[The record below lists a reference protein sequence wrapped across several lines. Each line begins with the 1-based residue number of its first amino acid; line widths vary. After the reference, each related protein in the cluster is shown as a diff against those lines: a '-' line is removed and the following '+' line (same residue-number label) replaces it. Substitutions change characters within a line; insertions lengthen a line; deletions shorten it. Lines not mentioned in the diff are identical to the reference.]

1 MDPFTIAAIAG
12 GAQALGGAA
21 QSIFSGR
28 KKAENELN
36 SFAKASPLYQGSK
49 SIDDYYQQAL
59 NRYSQNP
66 YQSQQYQVGAKNI
79 QRATAQG
86 LNAMQDRRGGIGTV
100 SRLAEAQMS
109 GLQNLGAGA
118 EAQSAQRFGQLGQA
132 AQAKTAEDYKKFDIN
147 QMTPYNRQLQL
158 KQLAAQAANERH
170 NAGLQMVGSALGGIA
185 QAGMM
190 AGFNK
195 GAKTPISTDTSPA
208 SSQFDSFL
216 QNQPKLSS
224 GLIPKTP
231 AFSYTPK
238 LSNAIDP
245 MSLKMQA
252 FEPYQRTNSLYSSPG
267 VGWNPLQKTL
277 NYR

>member
-21 QSIFSGR
+21 QFIFSGR
-28 KKAENELN
+28 KKAERELN
-36 SFAKASPLYQGSK
+36 AFAKQSPLYQGSK
-49 SIDDYYQQAL
+49 SINDYYQQAL
-59 NRYSQNP
+59 NRYSENP
-66 YQSQQYQVGAKNI
+66 YQSQQYQMGAMEAR
-79 QRATAQG
+79 RATAQG
-86 LNAMQDRRGGIGTV
+86 LSAMQNRRAVGGI
-100 SRLAEAQMS
+100 SRLAETEQSNLQKLGMLAQ
-109 GLQNLGAGA
+109 
-118 EAQSAQRFGQLGQA
+118 AQRDARFGQLGQA
-132 AQAKTAEDYKKFDIN
+132 AQAKTAEDYKMFDIN

-158 KQLAAQAANERH
+158 KQMAAQAANDRA
-170 NAGLQMVGSALGGIA
+170 NAGLQMVGSALGGVA

-195 GAKTPISTDTSPA
+195 GPKTPLTTTPA
-208 SSQFDSFL
+208 SSDFDSFL
-216 QNQPKLSS
+216 QNQPRLSS

-245 MSLKMQA
+245 MSLRMQA
-252 FEPYQRTNSLYSSPG
+252 TQPYTRTNSLYSNFAMG
-267 VGWNPLQKTL
+267 GNPLYKTL

>member
-28 KKAENELN
+28 KKAENQLN
-36 SFAKASPLYQGSK
+36 SFAKASPLYQGSR

-86 LNAMQDRRGGIGTV
+86 LNAIQDRRGGIGAV

-158 KQLAAQAANERH
+158 KQLAAQAANERN

-190 AGFNK
+190 AGYNK
-195 GAKTPISTDTSPA
+195 LPTDKVAQVANLPSPSFGTNTGKFSSLSKLGSTLGANAGTFKSILGNKYSLPNLGGLPQVNNYPA
-208 SSQFDSFL
+208 IEGQSFY
-216 QNQPKLSS
+216 PE
-224 GLIPKTP
+224 
-231 AFSYTPK
+231 Y
-238 LSNAIDP
+238 
-245 MSLKMQA
+245 
-252 FEPYQRTNSLYSSPG
+252 
-267 VGWNPLQKTL
+267 
-277 NYR
+277 